1 MNSKTTLKGS
11 SSRQS
16 LWTTSR
22 LSCLMSPASCLL
34 SPNRV
39 RIQALFLYPPEPAE
53 AGCAMR
59 AQTRYS

>member
-1 MNSKTTLKGS
+1 MSSKTTLKGS

-22 LSCLMSPASCLL
+22 LSCLL
-34 SPNRV
+34 SPKRV